1 MATHYDTRIN
11 WAFIRG
17 KEGDWSVGYVPNI
30 ENKRGVIRSGTTVL
44 FGFDLGQH
52 DLAELK
58 SLHLTPGLEAK
69 LTPYLKAKG
78 ADAVM
83 APQRRLEHALDTL
96 IALNNTQTGAG
107 TGSVGAMQ
115 RAGVDNSPDVL
126 ALPGHKP
133 KQFIAPDSTILRLEL
148 TAPERTELTHAI
160 QKHFYEQL
168 RRAYD
173 AHRYGRKFSA
183 LPVGIQ
189 TALLSLSWQTGSIW
203 SRKHR
208 AYPLFKEALRE
219 HWSAVAGKLRKGSLV
234 EHANKS
240 DIARRRDEAKLIE
253 AAIRPAKATKQKG
266 FDAQPHKSQ
275 PADPSTK
282 TRPLP

>member
-1 MATHYDTRIN
+1 MTTHYDTRID

-30 ENKRGVIRSGTTVL
+30 KNKRGVIRSGTTVL

-52 DLAELK
+52 DLPELK
-58 SLHLTPGLEAK
+58 SLHLSPGLEAK
-69 LTPYLKAKG
+69 LIPYLNVKG

-96 IALNNTQTGAG
+96 IALNDAQTGAR

-115 RAGVDNSPDVL
+115 RVGVNNSPDVL
-126 ALPGHKP
+126 ARPGQKP
-133 KQFIAPDSTILRLEL
+133 KQFVAPDSTILRLEL
-148 TAPERTELTHAI
+148 TPAERTELTHAI

-168 RRAYD
+168 RTAYD
-173 AHRYGRKFSA
+173 AQRHGHGAKFST

-203 SRKHR
+203 RRTHR
-208 AYPLFKEALRE
+208 GYPLFKEALQG
-219 HWSAVAGKLRKGSLV
+219 HWSAVAHKLRKGPLV
-234 EHANKS
+234 DHANKM
-240 DIARRRDEAKLIE
+240 DIARRRDEARLIE
-253 AAIRPAKATKQKG
+253 AAIKPAKGAEHHR
-266 FDAQPHKSQ
+266 AHAPPHKTQ
-275 PADPSTK
+275 PAANQ
-282 TRPLP
+282 PLP